1 MTAPTAAVT
10 RLDSE
15 TLAAH
20 LLTQR
25 ALELAGKRL
34 LTRERRGQY
43 AAVDVRSLH
52 ERVRVNASDLP
63 RLLVGAFDWCEELA
77 GLIAVDPAAFRAE
90 LTDYVGGLLTTG
102 TRHEIT
108 YLTTVVAKVR
118 R

>member
-1 MTAPTAAVT
+1 MTVITV
-10 RLDSE
+10 LDPE

-43 AAVDVRSLH
+43 ASVDVRRLH
-52 ERVRVNASDLP
+52 ERVRVVPEQIP
-63 RLLVGAFDWCEELA
+63 RLLVGAFDWCDELT
-77 GLIAVDPAAFRAE
+77 GLIAVDPARLRLE
-90 LTDYVGGLLTTG
+90 LTEYVGGLLTTG
-102 TRHEIT
+102 TRHEIR
-108 YLTTVVAKVR
+108 YLPTVVSKAR